1 MRLSVAFVA
10 LIIYT
15 YTLGSAHSDNKNA
28 DDDAIDDDWAVAFDQ
43 SLGGQV
49 PAPRK
54 KPLTLKEARA
64 NKCNMQPP
72 FLYLT
77 YHDAGKVTKF
87 TRDGC
92 FIEDQVLRGPI
103 LGPGR
108 PEFRQMALGPY
119 RDMKNVL
126 YIAQGHADQPQ
137 IMVFGEC
144 VMSSGAPEEKV
155 SLKEEAEEREDGL
168 GSTIKGDRNLKD
180 KDYARFLDSGP
191 VKTGQREM
199 IAIITANQVEKEL
212 GEQFGEGTSWT
223 RSRAAKHAF
232 GLAIEFD
239 PHPMDMAP
247 EGPWEGP
254 LYASFQHTDIVMR
267 FAGPNLTEA
276 PLPPALA
283 TSGDGT
289 QQTKPYYNGTFHQF
303 GQPGKHPGHM
313 PKVSQEEQGVR
324 GVIVCGTNVWIANE
338 NIGGILVLNKISGLV
353 EQVIQ
358 VVNPISMFHYR
369 VLPADELQ
377 AARGVGGDLMGDNLV
392 YVSSKKKGNR
402 GKVLAI
408 ADDSFQV
415 VREYHCDGMAHPAGL
430 TVYNKI
436 LYVVEQFQEVVHS
449 FDTVSGKYL
458 GTIIDKKSMPYDR
471 IEHIALSPC

>member
-1 MRLSVAFVA
+1 MA
-10 LIIYT
+10 
-15 YTLGSAHSDNKNA
+15 
-28 DDDAIDDDWAVAFDQ
+28 
-43 SLGGQV
+43 
-49 PAPRK
+49 
-54 KPLTLKEARA
+54 EAREK
-64 NKCNMQPP
+64 KCNMEPP

-77 YHDAGKVTKF
+77 FHDAGKVTKF

-92 FIEDQVLRGPI
+92 FIQDQVLRGPI

-119 RDMKNVL
+119 KDRKNVL
-126 YIAQGHADQPQ
+126 YVAQGHADQPQ

-144 VMSSGAPEEKV
+144 AMSSRGAPEEKV
-155 SLKEEAEEREDGL
+155 SLEEELEEREDDL
-168 GSTIKGDRNLKD
+168 GSTVKKRRDLKG
-180 KDYARFLDSGP
+180 KDYAQFLDNGS
-191 VKTGQREM
+191 VKEGQREM
-199 IAIITANQVEKEL
+199 IGIVTANKVEKEL
-212 GEQFGEGTSWT
+212 GDQFGEGIKWK

-239 PHPMDMAP
+239 PHPMDVTP

-283 TSGDGT
+283 MGT
-289 QQTKPYYNGTFHQF
+289 PQIKPYYNGTFHQF
-303 GQPGKHPGHM
+303 GQPGKHAGHM
-313 PKVSQEEQGVR
+313 AKVSQEEQGVR

-353 EQVIQ
+353 EQIIQ

-369 VLPADELQ
+369 ILPADELQ

-392 YVSSKKKGNR
+392 YVSSKKKNDR

-415 VREYHCDGMAHPAGL
+415 VREYHCEGMAHPAGL
-430 TVYNKI
+430 AVYNKI